1 MSNRVYTYVKI
12 TELKKASFFS
22 QIAALPQ
29 LTMSLEMARSMAFDM
44 RIFQRNI
51 MGFSGFLQRLFPGWN
66 TSGQRFAYITVLN
79 HFLRDK
85 IRSAKDKSERDW
97 LFGCK
102 KNLYFAINNVIRLE
116 EARVRPED
124 IQDPSRDIRLFVEM
138 WKKLENADDS
148 IHNFRNR
155 LVELQDADV
164 FSDAVN
170 KIFKFHG
177 RKQIVWHG
185 FQFLT
190 PIQQYVFD
198 CFGHAGYDIYALI
211 QDEEQY
217 PYANQ
222 IWEYLY
228 DHKNGFPEKKM
239 WIRQDA
245 DIKINPLGEIF
256 ETGEKTS
263 ASNISIIKYNNT
275 VEFIE
280 DIPRIKEAGYYIYC
294 TDDRA
299 ANNMLKDYYPEQY
312 ETRNLLS
319 YPISQFVY
327 ALHRMWDED
336 LQGIVLSQN
345 GLRKCFASGWLSSN
359 GKSSVN
365 FTEDLERLLP
375 YFEGCYTVDEWKA
388 RLDTFT
394 DACHNAVDVF
404 TVQVDDPE
412 DKRKQEDL
420 GNPLRYFSAFSINES
435 HIAEVMNIID
445 QLIRMAKA
453 LFGGNEPV
461 SIHEHMNKLDGML
474 YMHKGMPKELYLEER
489 EKVKQIFEA
498 LESEKVRDF
507 LCYPGDLAA
516 ALLSFMGGRTDDEE
530 QSRAGLQTLVF
541 NIFQVEAA
549 PIAAKEKVHICLA
562 DISRL
567 PGAAGKYSWPLDE
580 DVLLTIAECNKNT
593 YLNNWIKN
601 NRLTPLSNR
610 YYLYT
615 AFKNKDVEISWI
627 QKQGEK
633 LYSPSP
639 YITLLD
645 KLSDAQ
651 IRGTDARS
659 LELPYVIGIYPHKHL
674 ECSFDIRDNEKMYEH
689 DAKLVYSLCPMRFV
703 YEYVLGD
710 SSAYRSEYQQNRAIV
725 RLIQIFNKLLKG
737 KYTIEQIAGQVFEI
751 FPNIRKAEKRQ
762 MRDDAARWP
771 VIEPDDAYTAYKDKN
786 YTNYRLNLTF
796 LDERIYEQARKNAAM
811 LMSQEGRR
819 GIFYDRGQQTGSRNC
834 EFCPHSVYCMS
845 ALYGIDYK
853 GEQG

>member
-1 MSNRVYTYVKI
+1 MVEVISLIIKEEHKEHNYP
-12 TELKKASFFS
+12 
-22 QIAALPQ
+22 IAALCKLGNVSRAAYYKWLHREIPKSEQ
-29 LTMSLEMARSMAFDM
+29 KNKFIADEIEKIHTDSPDKGYRRIRDDLERYHGIDVNDKRVL
-44 RIFQRNI
+44 RICRKLNI
-51 MGFSGFLQRLFPGWN
+51 KSTIKYYSKRYKELEKTLED
-66 TSGQRFAYITVLN
+66 L
-79 HFLRDK
+79 
-85 IRSAKDKSERDW
+85 KDK
-97 LFGCK
+97 LFTLEVNEDLQSIEEVIQNIDKEMEEYLQTQSFNESRVEFLNQHLTKVTVNKDSFLLEFDLIGG
-102 KNLYFAINNVIRLE
+102 AILTGK
-116 EARVRPED
+116 D
-124 IQDPSRDIRLFVEM
+124 FYLFVD
-138 WKKLENADDS
+138 NP
-148 IHNFRNR
+148 R
-155 LVELQDADV
+155 
-164 FSDAVN
+164 
-170 KIFKFHG
+170 
-177 RKQIVWHG
+177 
-185 FQFLT
+185 
-190 PIQQYVFD
+190 
-198 CFGHAGYDIYALI
+198 YDIYALI

-294 TDDRA
+294 ADDRA

-319 YPISQFVY
+319 YPIGQFVY

-404 TVQVDDPE
+404 TVQADDPE

-435 HIAEVMNIID
+435 HIAEVMDIID

-530 QSRAGLQTLVF
+530 QSHAGLQTLVF

-567 PGAAGKYSWPLDE
+567 PGAAGKYGWPLDE

-615 AFKNKDVEISWI
+615 ALKNKDVEISWV

-645 KLSDAQ
+645 KLSDTQ
-651 IRGTDARS
+651 IRGTDARL
-659 LELPYVIGIYPHKHL
+659 LELPYVTGIYPHKHL

-725 RLIQIFNKLLKG
+725 RLIQIFSKLLKG

-762 MRDDAARWP
+762 MIDDASRWP
-771 VIEPDDAYTAYKDKN
+771 VMEPDDAYTTYKGKN

-796 LDERIYEQARKNAAM
+796 LDERIYEQARKNAVM

>member
-1 MSNRVYTYVKI
+1 M
-12 TELKKASFFS
+12 
-22 QIAALPQ
+22 
-29 LTMSLEMARSMAFDM
+29 
-44 RIFQRNI
+44 
-51 MGFSGFLQRLFPGWN
+51 
-66 TSGQRFAYITVLN
+66 
-79 HFLRDK
+79 
-85 IRSAKDKSERDW
+85 
-97 LFGCK
+97 
-102 KNLYFAINNVIRLE
+102 
-116 EARVRPED
+116 
-124 IQDPSRDIRLFVEM
+124 
-138 WKKLENADDS
+138 
-148 IHNFRNR
+148 
-155 LVELQDADV
+155 
-164 FSDAVN
+164 
-170 KIFKFHG
+170 
-177 RKQIVWHG
+177 
-185 FQFLT
+185 
-190 PIQQYVFD
+190 
-198 CFGHAGYDIYALI
+198 
-211 QDEEQY
+211 
-217 PYANQ
+217 
-222 IWEYLY
+222 
-228 DHKNGFPEKKM
+228 
-239 WIRQDA
+239 
-245 DIKINPLGEIF
+245 
-256 ETGEKTS
+256 
-263 ASNISIIKYNNT
+263 
-275 VEFIE
+275 
-280 DIPRIKEAGYYIYC
+280 
-294 TDDRA
+294 
-299 ANNMLKDYYPEQY
+299 
-312 ETRNLLS
+312 
-319 YPISQFVY
+319 
-327 ALHRMWDED
+327 
-336 LQGIVLSQN
+336 
-345 GLRKCFASGWLSSN
+345 
-359 GKSSVN
+359 
-365 FTEDLERLLP
+365 
-375 YFEGCYTVDEWKA
+375 
-388 RLDTFT
+388 
-394 DACHNAVDVF
+394 DVF
-404 TVQVDDPE
+404 TVQADDPE

-435 HIAEVMNIID
+435 HIAEVMDIID

-530 QSRAGLQTLVF
+530 QSHAGLQTLVF

-567 PGAAGKYSWPLDE
+567 PGAAGKYGWPLDE

-615 AFKNKDVEISWI
+615 ALKNKDVEISWI

-651 IRGTDARS
+651 IRGTDAR
-659 LELPYVIGIYPHKHL
+659 LQELPYVAGIYPHKHL
-674 ECSFDIRDNEKMYEH
+674 DCSFDIRDNEKMYEH

-771 VIEPDDAYTAYKDKN
+771 VMEPDDAYTTYKGKN

-796 LDERIYEQARKNAAM
+796 LDERIYEQARKNVAM

>member
-85 IRSAKDKSERDW
+85 IHSAKDKSERDW

-124 IQDPSRDIRLFVEM
+124 IQDPSRDVRLFVEM

-155 LVELQDADV
+155 LVEL
-164 FSDAVN
+164 
-170 KIFKFHG
+170 
-177 RKQIVWHG
+177 
-185 FQFLT
+185 
-190 PIQQYVFD
+190 
-198 CFGHAGYDIYALI
+198 
-211 QDEEQY
+211 
-217 PYANQ
+217 
-222 IWEYLY
+222 
-228 DHKNGFPEKKM
+228 
-239 WIRQDA
+239 QDA

-294 TDDRA
+294 ADDRA

-319 YPISQFVY
+319 YPIGQFVY

-404 TVQVDDPE
+404 TVQADDPE

-420 GNPLRYFSAFSINES
+420 GNPLRYFSAFSINEI

-453 LFGGNEPV
+453 LFGGNELV

-489 EKVKQIFEA
+489 EKVKQILEA

-530 QSRAGLQTLVF
+530 QSHAGLQTLVF

-567 PGAAGKYSWPLDE
+567 PGAAGKYGWPLDE

-615 AFKNKDVEISWI
+615 ALKNKDVEISWI

-645 KLSDAQ
+645 KLSDTQ
-651 IRGTDARS
+651 IRGTDARL
-659 LELPYVIGIYPHKHL
+659 LELPYVTGIYPHKHL
-674 ECSFDIRDNEKMYEH
+674 DCSFDIRDNEKMYEH

-771 VIEPDDAYTAYKDKN
+771 VMEPDDAYTAYKDKN

>member
-124 IQDPSRDIRLFVEM
+124 IQDLSRDIRLFVEM

-155 LVELQDADV
+155 LVEL
-164 FSDAVN
+164 
-170 KIFKFHG
+170 
-177 RKQIVWHG
+177 
-185 FQFLT
+185 
-190 PIQQYVFD
+190 
-198 CFGHAGYDIYALI
+198 
-211 QDEEQY
+211 
-217 PYANQ
+217 
-222 IWEYLY
+222 
-228 DHKNGFPEKKM
+228 
-239 WIRQDA
+239 QDA

-319 YPISQFVY
+319 YPIGQFVY

-404 TVQVDDPE
+404 TVQADDPE
-412 DKRKQEDL
+412 DKRKQETL

-435 HIAEVMNIID
+435 HIAEVMDIID

-530 QSRAGLQTLVF
+530 QSHAGLQTLVF

-567 PGAAGKYSWPLDE
+567 PGAAGKYGWPLDE

-615 AFKNKDVEISWI
+615 ALKNKDVEISWI

-645 KLSDAQ
+645 KLSDTQ
-651 IRGTDARS
+651 IRGTDAR
-659 LELPYVIGIYPHKHL
+659 LQELPYVAGIYPHKHL

-689 DAKLVYSLCPMRFV
+689 DVKLVYSLCPMRFV

-771 VIEPDDAYTAYKDKN
+771 VMEPDDAYTAYKDKN